1 MYFVHYVYMELKG
14 RNPHLRVSNAIPWKQ
29 EKNTVLNIV
38 RHMPFVLRIAAL
50 SLIIIAI
57 ARPRSSSKLDKV
69 QSEGIDIMLTMDVST
84 SMLARDFTPDRISAA
99 KDIAIEFISQRPSDR
114 MGIVVFAGESY
125 TQCPLTT
132 DRATLINLMK
142 EVRTNLLEDGT
153 AIGNGLATA
162 VARLKDSDAKS
173 RVVILLT
180 DGVNNSGEIAPETAA
195 DIAKTYGIRVYAIGV
210 GANGEAPY
218 PVMTPWGVDIQK
230 VKVEIDE
237 QLLTNIANE
246 TGGRYFRATDNT
258 KLAEIYSEI
267 GRTFVER
274 LCNQEAAV
282 IIFANYQ
289 FLWLLLLIP
298 LFFVFQIVRMA
309 IRKRRIRKFGDEALV
324 KELMPSW
331 SKAKSWVRC
340 VLYSLAF
347 FFFVIGLSR
356 PQIGAKLKEHKSQGA
371 EIMIALDVSN
381 SMLAKD
387 YSPNRLER
395 AKLAISR
402 ITDKLS
408 GDRIGLII
416 FAGSSFVQLPITT
429 DYVSAKMFLNSIS
442 TESIPV
448 QGTAI
453 GEAIETAASSFSSES
468 DNSRAIIVIS
478 DGENHEDDAIAAAK
492 KAAENGIKVYAIGV
506 GSTEGEPIPMKDGG
520 LMKDKDGKI
529 VVTKLDGGI

>member
-1 MYFVHYVYMELKG
+1 MYFEYPALLWLLVLPLLLIVHYVYMELKG

-38 RHMPFVLRIAAL
+38 RHMPFVLRIVAL

-57 ARPRSSSKLDKV
+57 ARPRSSTKLDKV

-142 EVRTNLLEDGT
+142 EVRTNLLDDGT

-173 RVVILLT
+173 RVIILLT

-267 GRTFVER
+267 GKMEKTRTTIDSFPVYKE
-274 LCNQEAAV
+274 LFLGYAVAAL
-282 IIFANYQ
+282 IC
-289 FLWLLLLIP
+289 LMLELLLN
-298 LFFVFQIVRMA
+298 V
-309 IRKRRIRKFGDEALV
+309 
-324 KELMPSW
+324 
-331 SKAKSWVRC
+331 
-340 VLYSLAF
+340 
-347 FFFVIGLSR
+347 FVIR
-356 PQIGAKLKEHKSQGA
+356 
-371 EIMIALDVSN
+371 
-381 SMLAKD
+381 
-387 YSPNRLER
+387 RL
-395 AKLAISR
+395 
-402 ITDKLS
+402 
-408 GDRIGLII
+408 
-416 FAGSSFVQLPITT
+416 P
-429 DYVSAKMFLNSIS
+429 
-442 TESIPV
+442 
-448 QGTAI
+448 
-453 GEAIETAASSFSSES
+453 
-468 DNSRAIIVIS
+468 
-478 DGENHEDDAIAAAK
+478 
-492 KAAENGIKVYAIGV
+492 
-506 GSTEGEPIPMKDGG
+506 
-520 LMKDKDGKI
+520 
-529 VVTKLDGGI
+529 